1 MIFGKNL
8 EQLQRTNGEIY
19 NKIQEPDFRWDE
31 NRAAIETAKN
41 GEPVVVYIQED
52 GTREYMNSRYNPG
65 KEAEKF
71 MEDTVNLSEKA
82 TLVMVGFG
90 NGSHIREFM
99 TKSEKNDTNCIVYE
113 PCKDIFMRI
122 IHDIDISD
130 ILMDTRVHIVVH
142 EINDKFA
149 GVFSDIYISSINEKT
164 NKHVSLPK
172 YRKLFP
178 QAYREFVEVLR
189 NTYQDIEV
197 EKNTIDMYGERA
209 AYNCIQ
215 NLCYLPGCHSG
226 VEYIGKFP
234 KELPGIV
241 VSAGPSLEKNVELL
255 KKAKGHAMIIVV
267 DTAIKMVMSKGI
279 VPDMVISIDNHKP
292 VHLFEMEGLS
302 KVPFLAEMAVNT
314 EVLELVK
321 PEHLI
326 FYSADSIVWDKL
338 FKEAGSEIRQI
349 YAGGTVAIDAMANLI
364 EWGFQTIIMIGQDL
378 MLTGNKV
385 HAGEGE
391 IEDMSKLPYN
401 VVKVK
406 DIYGNDGYTTAD
418 YHIYIREIEKIAERF
433 DVKFV
438 DATEGGA
445 LKKNTEI
452 MTLQEALDKY
462 CQNEYDIEKII
473 QDISVLFTGENSE
486 LPLKRMIKMKENL
499 NVMKT
504 ALEEGIEACRRGQ
517 RLLENKNYDIAQL
530 KEINE
535 LLANVDDLYE
545 HFDEGVSVLKCASKG
560 YYEFEDSFYLTEED
574 HIQESIRMYKKSASY
589 YQSIANAIPKVIDMV
604 EEAIERWHKM
614 YGEKKNNI
622 GDI

>member
-1 MIFGKNL
+1 MFFEKNL
-8 EQLQRTNGEIY
+8 EQLQKTNGELYDTIM
-19 NKIQEPDFRWDE
+19 EPDFQWDE
-31 NRAAIETAKN
+31 DRSVIETAKN
-41 GEPVVVYIQED
+41 GEPIVVYIQED

-71 MEDTVNLSEKA
+71 MEDTIDLAEKA

-99 TKSEKNDTNCIVYE
+99 TKSEKDGTNCIVYE
-113 PCKDIFMRI
+113 PSKDLFMRI
-122 IHDIDISD
+122 LHDVDISD
-130 ILMDTRVHIVVH
+130 ILMNTRVHIIVH
-142 EINDKFA
+142 GINDKFA
-149 GVFSDIYISSINEKT
+149 GIFSDVYISSVNEKT

-172 YRKLFP
+172 YQKLFP
-178 QAYREFVEVLR
+178 EACHEFVEILR
-189 NTYQDIEV
+189 NKYQDIVV
-197 EKNTIDMYGERA
+197 ERNTIGVYGERV

-215 NLCYLPGCHSG
+215 NLCYLPGCRSS

-234 KELPGIV
+234 KDLPGIV

-255 KKAKGHAMIIVV
+255 KKAKGHALIIVV
-267 DTAIKMVMSKGI
+267 DTAIKAVMSRGI
-279 VPDMVISIDNHKP
+279 IPDMVISIDNHKP
-292 VHLFEMEGLS
+292 VHLFEVEGLQ
-302 KVPFLAEMAVNT
+302 KVPFLAEMAMNT

-321 PEHLI
+321 PEQLI

-385 HAGEGE
+385 HAGEDE
-391 IEDMSKLPYN
+391 IEDMSKLPYK

-418 YHIYIREIEKIAERF
+418 YHIYIREIEKLAERF
-433 DVKFV
+433 DVRFV

-445 LKKNTEI
+445 FKKNTEI
-452 MTLQEALDKY
+452 MTLQEALDTY

-473 QDISVLFTGENSE
+473 QDLSVLFTGENME
-486 LPLKRMIKMKENL
+486 LPLRRMIKMKENL
-499 NVMKT
+499 ICMKT
-504 ALEEGIEACRRGQ
+504 ALEKGIEACGRGQ
-517 RLLENKNYDIAQL
+517 SLLENKKFDIAQL
-530 KEINE
+530 KKINAI
-535 LLANVDDLYE
+535 LADVDERYDNFE
-545 HFDEGVSVLKCASKG
+545 ESVCVMKCASKG
-560 YYEFEDSFYLTEED
+560 YYEFEDSFYLVEED

-589 YQSIANAIPKVIDMV
+589 YQSIADAIPKVIDMV
-604 EEAIERWHKM
+604 EEAIERWHTM
-614 YGEKKNNI
+614 YGE
-622 GDI
+622 